1 MNTLPY
7 KDPLESLTRAV
18 EEDVDAEFVPKII
31 FVDLDGTISYN
42 PQEPGFADRHADYSK
57 AKPIPDRIA
66 HINKLYEQGHSIT
79 IWTARGGVSGTDYYR
94 MTEQQLEDWGVKYT
108 DLQVGN
114 KPHFDMYICDKSYNS
129 ETYFH
134 KVVQGLP

>member
-18 EEDVDAEFVPKII
+18 EEDVDPDFVPKII

-42 PQEPGFADRHADYSK
+42 PQEPGFADRHADYKK

-66 HINKLYEQGHSIT
+66 HINKLYEQGHTIT
-79 IWTARGGVSGTDYYR
+79 IWTARGCVSGTDYYR

-114 KPHFDMYICDKSYNS
+114 KPHMHNVIRSLCALRRHFPSQLWI
-129 ETYFH
+129 
-134 KVVQGLP
+134 PIR